1 MAVRKIIHL
10 DLDAFFCAVEELDH
24 PELAGKAFAVG
35 GRAGERGVIASCS
48 YPARRKGVH
57 SAMPTGQALRLCPEL
72 ILVQG
77 RHGRYGE
84 KSDRVM
90 DILKTY
96 TPLME
101 QVSIDEAFL
110 DVTDLSQPSELIAR
124 EIQAKVAVETRLP
137 CSLGVAANK
146 LVAKIATD
154 TGKARSKGDTY
165 PRAITVVQPGKE
177 AEFLAPLP
185 TKAMWGVG
193 PKTEQ
198 SLAKLGIHTLGEL
211 AACSEDFMLK
221 RFGKHGPELIWSARG
236 IDNSA
241 VVVEY
246 EAKSI
251 SQEITF
257 DKDTSDLVFLRQTLR
272 QLSAQVGYR
281 LRQSETLAG
290 VVRIKLRWSDFSTH
304 TRQVSIDPPTD
315 QDGVIYSLA
324 NELMMSMWEGSR
336 QVRLLGVGTSDFKEQ
351 SRQLG
356 LWETPNDKE
365 RRLLSA
371 LDNLRERY
379 GRDAVQR
386 GDSVKKK
393 SEQKSTKG

>member
-1 MAVRKIIHL
+1 
-10 DLDAFFCAVEELDH
+10 
-24 PELAGKAFAVG
+24 
-35 GRAGERGVIASCS
+35 
-48 YPARRKGVH
+48 
-57 SAMPTGQALRLCPEL
+57 
-72 ILVQG
+72 
-77 RHGRYGE
+77 
-84 KSDRVM
+84 
-90 DILKTY
+90 
-96 TPLME
+96 
-101 QVSIDEAFL
+101 
-110 DVTDLSQPSELIAR
+110 
-124 EIQAKVAVETRLP
+124 
-137 CSLGVAANK
+137 
-146 LVAKIATD
+146 TD

-165 PRAITVVQPGKE
+165 PRAITVVLPGKE

-193 PKTEQ
+193 PKTEE

-211 AACSEDFMLK
+211 AACSEEFMLK
-221 RFGKHGPELIWSARG
+221 RFGKHGPELVWSARG

-251 SQEITF
+251 SQETTF
-257 DKDTSDLVFLRQTLR
+257 DKDSSDLVFLRQTLR
-272 QLSAQVGYR
+272 QLSTQVGYR
-281 LRQSETLAG
+281 LRQSGTLAG

-336 QVRLLGVGTSDFKEQ
+336 QVRLLGVGTSNFKEQ
-351 SRQLG
+351 ARQME

-365 RRLLSA
+365 RRLLNA
-371 LDNLRERY
+371 LDKLRERY

-386 GDSVKKK
+386 GNSVKKK
-393 SEQKSTKG
+393 DSQKSVKE